1 MLAIVATLLVFDA
14 IDTSKPRYFNLAFVA
29 LMAGDIPLS
38 RGLPTLS
45 ELESSSFGRLG
56 QAADWSCYGAGEYVV
71 SNEVGDPYQVPVVS
85 GDVLIVSPVNPF
97 R

>member
-14 IDTSKPRYFNLAFVA
+14 IDTSKHRYFNLAFVA

-45 ELESSSFGRLG
+45 ELESSSFGHLARLSRRLVVLPRRRIRG
-56 QAADWSCYGAGEYVV
+56 EQRSRRSVPGARRV
-71 SNEVGDPYQVPVVS
+71 
-85 GDVLIVSPVNPF
+85 